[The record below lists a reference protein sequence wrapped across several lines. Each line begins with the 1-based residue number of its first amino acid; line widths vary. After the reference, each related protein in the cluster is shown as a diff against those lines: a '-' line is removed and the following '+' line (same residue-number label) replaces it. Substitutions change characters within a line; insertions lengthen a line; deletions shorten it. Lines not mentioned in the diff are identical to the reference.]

1 MKKYFLLF
9 LFPIAF
15 VFSQNFIQIQGN
27 AVSATDQKPLE
38 SATVYLQTKKDS
50 SLVDYT
56 STDKNGKFS
65 LKIKANQPPTVLK
78 ISYVG
83 FKTYRKE
90 LNDYSKNIVLG
101 NLLMEEISSELDEV
115 VVKAD
120 VAPIKFKKDTLEFNA
135 SSFKVAPDANVMQL
149 LKQLPGVE
157 IDENG
162 KITVNG
168 KEVNN
173 VLVNGKPLFGSDG
186 KIAIQNLP
194 AEIINKVQITTTKT
208 KEEELAKEDASGNE
222 ATINLT
228 IDEDKNKGLIGRIT
242 AGYGTNERYEASG
255 LVNSFKG
262 DRRFS
267 ILASSNNI
275 NSTGFSM
282 DEVFDNMN
290 GGRNYNMWSNSDG
303 SFGINDMQF
312 GGNKGIVRT
321 NMLGI
326 SYSDEWLKKKLS
338 PIYTVL
344 YNNNEIV
351 NENQSQIVRFLPNA
365 TTTTNATSNNISK
378 VDNYNFSQDYNI
390 KLDSTST
397 LNVAPRFS
405 KSIQL
410 NNRNYEAA
418 TFNENADLLNRN
430 KNTSSTTNL
439 NTSFF
444 NRLNWNKQLKKKGS
458 YISFQNEVSINETDN
473 QQLFK
478 SLTEF
483 IATGAPN
490 DERDQKVSST
500 SRRTNV
506 NFSGNYSTPISDSAS
521 IGIQLSYSQSK
532 QKDALRTLDFDG
544 VNYANLNEFQ
554 SNNFASLDERFRT
567 SATFRLRKKKTRGA
581 ISAGTQ
587 WINNQNEG
595 LYLGENYQENRRF
608 LYPSFNTWLS
618 SDVGKNKSIYFY
630 GSYNVNLPSARQL
643 LAITDLS
650 NPLNTIVGNTDLK
663 PTEVFNIYFNYNN
676 YDYAKKSGIY
686 FYGGGD
692 AIKNSI
698 VNFTV
703 FDDNFKATTSYQ
715 NIDWNYNAFMGGN
728 WSKSFSKEKNKYR
741 ISLGTSMNYNF
752 NKGFI
757 NNEMFTSS
765 TWSITPRLY
774 TNWNVEKMF
783 SISPFYE
790 YTYSKGNYTNY
801 VIESISNQL
810 HKVAVETTTYWPKN
824 ILFGNDFS
832 YNYNSNIAEGFRRNF
847 YLWNTSLGYEF
858 YQKKLVAKVKV
869 YDLLNQNLSNSR
881 NITPTG
887 ITDAE
892 DLILRRYTMFSLTY
906 KFDKFGTKKGEEES
920 FFDEE

>member
-9 LFPIAF
+9 LYPIAF
-15 VFSQNFIQIQGN
+15 VFSQNFIQIQGY

-267 ILASSNNI
+267 VLASSNNI

-351 NENQSQIVRFLPNA
+351 NENQS
-365 TTTTNATSNNISK
+365 
-378 VDNYNFSQDYNI
+378 
-390 KLDSTST
+390 
-397 LNVAPRFS
+397 
-405 KSIQL
+405 
-410 NNRNYEAA
+410 
-418 TFNENADLLNRN
+418 
-430 KNTSSTTNL
+430 
-439 NTSFF
+439 
-444 NRLNWNKQLKKKGS
+444 
-458 YISFQNEVSINETDN
+458 
-473 QQLFK
+473 
-478 SLTEF
+478 
-483 IATGAPN
+483 
-490 DERDQKVSST
+490 
-500 SRRTNV
+500 
-506 NFSGNYSTPISDSAS
+506 
-521 IGIQLSYSQSK
+521 
-532 QKDALRTLDFDG
+532 
-544 VNYANLNEFQ
+544 
-554 SNNFASLDERFRT
+554 
-567 SATFRLRKKKTRGA
+567 
-581 ISAGTQ
+581 
-587 WINNQNEG
+587 
-595 LYLGENYQENRRF
+595 
-608 LYPSFNTWLS
+608 
-618 SDVGKNKSIYFY
+618 
-630 GSYNVNLPSARQL
+630 
-643 LAITDLS
+643 
-650 NPLNTIVGNTDLK
+650 
-663 PTEVFNIYFNYNN
+663 
-676 YDYAKKSGIY
+676 
-686 FYGGGD
+686 
-692 AIKNSI
+692 
-698 VNFTV
+698 
-703 FDDNFKATTSYQ
+703 
-715 NIDWNYNAFMGGN
+715 
-728 WSKSFSKEKNKYR
+728 
-741 ISLGTSMNYNF
+741 
-752 NKGFI
+752 
-757 NNEMFTSS
+757 
-765 TWSITPRLY
+765 
-774 TNWNVEKMF
+774 
-783 SISPFYE
+783 
-790 YTYSKGNYTNY
+790 
-801 VIESISNQL
+801 
-810 HKVAVETTTYWPKN
+810 
-824 ILFGNDFS
+824 
-832 YNYNSNIAEGFRRNF
+832 
-847 YLWNTSLGYEF
+847 
-858 YQKKLVAKVKV
+858 
-869 YDLLNQNLSNSR
+869 
-881 NITPTG
+881 
-887 ITDAE
+887 
-892 DLILRRYTMFSLTY
+892 
-906 KFDKFGTKKGEEES
+906 
-920 FFDEE
+920 